1 MTRRKDQLNERG
13 PRGQATDLTATSE
26 LAPFRERVLAVV
38 RRIPEGRVTTYG
50 TVSLLAGHPRAAR
63 QVGGVLYGLRHDET
77 DVPWHRVINAEGG
90 ISTFKVGSG
99 ELQVALLESEGVV
112 VTDRKVDLG
121 RYLWRPEQEGA
132 EE

>member
-1 MTRRKDQLNERG
+1 MTRRKRAERSDTGNTRATG
-13 PRGQATDLTATSE
+13 PEVATE

-38 RRIPEGRVTTYG
+38 RQIPAGRVTTYG

-63 QVGGVLYGLRHDET
+63 QVGGVLYGLRHGET

-112 VTDRKVDLG
+112 VNDRRVDLG
-121 RYLWRPEQEGA
+121 RYLWRPDPEDDV
-132 EE
+132 